1 MIVTLLLLS
10 AATAE
15 KPLETSAKYR
25 CTDGNG
31 TMVERPEQ
39 CPSVNPPGGPFVVA
53 PPSVPMPTLSRPP
66 KPRNNPGLWVNTI
79 DYPTRSLRDEEEGT
93 SGFRLTV
100 GPDGLVKACAIT
112 ASSGSVLL
120 DAATC
125 SNITRRARFEP
136 ALDADGNPTV
146 GSYANRVMWRI
157 PAGPS
162 FARQSDFTP
171 NGPQPTYGA
180 YIEISESNY
189 PIEALEKG
197 MRGAADIVLSISEK
211 GIVTD
216 CQIEFGTGHPLL
228 DAKTCEIARTWAFLP
243 ARGSD
248 GAPINGRTRHLFRW
262 VLPDAWKQYQRTGLY
277 PPKPAS
283 E

>member
-1 MIVTLLLLS
+1 MLVYVFLLA
-10 AATAE
+10 AATVDRS
-15 KPLETSAKYR
+15 T
-25 CTDGNG
+25 
-31 TMVERPEQ
+31 PEQ
-39 CPSVNPPGGPFVVA
+39 IEQWCMDGTLSPKDARCPPTA
-53 PPSVPMPTLSRPP
+53 PPAPPPAMVVKAPVPKPTLGRPP

-93 SGFRLTV
+93 SSFRLSV

-112 ASSGSVLL
+112 ASSGSALL

-136 ALDADGNPTV
+136 ALDIEGNPTV
-146 GSYANRVMWRI
+146 GSYSNRVAWRI

-162 FARQSDFTP
+162 FARQTDFAP
-171 NGPQPTYGA
+171 SGPQPTYGA

-197 MRGAADIVLSISEK
+197 MRGAADIVLSISEI

-216 CQIEFGTGHPLL
+216 CQIELGTGYPLL
-228 DAKTCEIARTWAFLP
+228 DGKACEIARTWAFLP
-243 ARGSD
+243 ARGPD
-248 GAPINGRTRHLFRW
+248 GAPINGRTRHLFWW
-262 VLPDAWKQYQRTGLY
+262 VLPDAWKQYLRTGLY

-283 E
+283 Q